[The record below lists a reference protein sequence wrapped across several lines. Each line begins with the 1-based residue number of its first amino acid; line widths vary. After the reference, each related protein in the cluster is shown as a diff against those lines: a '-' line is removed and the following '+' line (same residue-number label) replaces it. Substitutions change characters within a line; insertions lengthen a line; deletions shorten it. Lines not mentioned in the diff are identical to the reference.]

1 MKINN
6 NSLQSEGQKNQNK
19 WEFNFKSRWF
29 IWTLVCVGVLA
40 VLILASL
47 HFRPTIAIRFIDRG
61 DSLLSQ
67 GKYIEA
73 LVQYKKA
80 DYLIDNEEINEKIN
94 LTNEAQKDITK
105 LEMVW
110 QEENNIEAQ
119 ENLKRAKQV
128 FDSEY
133 DSVVL
138 AREFIEADNP
148 QFAIIASKTA
158 IEMEQ
163 NYMDAWLYLGIAH
176 LECANRLQ
184 LSEVN
189 YNYHREEA
197 KKALE
202 QAEILSP
209 DDEDIKRYLDCIR

>member
-1 MKINN
+1 
-6 NSLQSEGQKNQNK
+6 
-19 WEFNFKSRWF
+19 
-29 IWTLVCVGVLA
+29 
-40 VLILASL
+40 
-47 HFRPTIAIRFIDRG
+47 
-61 DSLLSQ
+61 LSQ